1 MTEPVLSLIF
11 IAKKLRDAKAL
22 EALLT
27 AAGIDYHVEPDE
39 YLGGFV
45 FKTKRIGAFF
55 YVDDDAREAATQVML
70 KNGYVPTDPDN
81 PEATDP
87 EQTEPDPV
95 K

>member
-1 MTEPVLSLIF
+1 MIF

-27 AAGIDYHVEPDE
+27 AAGIDYQVEPDE

-55 YVDDDAREAATQVML
+55 YVDEAAREAAAEVMI
-70 KNGYVPTDPDN
+70 KNGYVPTDPDH
-81 PEATDP
+81 PEPTDP
-87 EQTEPDPV
+87 EASLPSPPEPEI
-95 K
+95 